1 MSSGEAVQEVRR
13 IFTNNTV
20 EQVRGYLSTITRGIQ
35 ESDDRLKHIVGQSYR
50 DLIAACDQVVGME
63 QTCKRLLQ
71 LQKELHMEQQLT
83 SSAPSSSQALL
94 QVLELGSSSRCV
106 GGTTSSEATPC
117 RFPEEKNVDAS
128 AHANGTKAPS
138 SAFCDR
144 LIFQQRCIAIEGL
157 LGAQQVQKAATVWH
171 ELRDGLE
178 GETTFTVKSVTA
190 MEESCNALVAHVR
203 DKCQEQQRVLLE
215 SYGSRIRQAIRDLL
229 RKDADNAAR
238 HTMDSAGGAKR
249 TMRGVDGG
257 SDMQRQAT
265 DAAVDNLAEGS
276 EVMAAAMAHMT
287 EAHAAL
293 GVLDAVAAPS
303 ALQQLIALVA
313 AMIEGELQL
322 ISAAVAERM
331 PSRRGRRGDAGA
343 PVSAGNQSSGAVG
356 WLRGILTLPV
366 WLLDDEADSKAWR
379 PPNTEATKWGNT
391 VPLTAAATTTTAT
404 ASNTGPTASGR
415 FNGGTNSGA
424 KETAIALHLL
434 QRSQQLFFHLVAYAA
449 SVLPRLCG
457 SERDVGNGA
466 TEPQDGAASAAAA
479 AVENK
484 GEDADRYVNYKRQ
497 QRSLQS
503 LLTLRGRL
511 LSQQQEEEDE
521 ASKESL
527 ELSGRVPKRMGGS
540 VTRDVLSNSLRSAP
554 EEAWEASV
562 SASNA
567 LVPLTLSGGSSALK
581 RSRLRTMYVREVMR
595 QVCGMQLLDPQL
607 LQRRQPAKQFS
618 ALDSGSSSERAASTW
633 AEVGRS
639 LTAVQ
644 ATLSRLLG
652 CVADAG
658 LLRSPRFVA
667 MQERLALQE
676 ATRLQQWLR
685 QNRSQG
691 AVLFDVARWTETVH
705 NTTERALVKAVRT
718 VLRKADVV
726 WNATL
731 QCIQMESCRPQHEP
745 LPTPSQAPPPPACVD
760 ASAKARPMTL
770 LQLSQ
775 RLLSRSLSVSQL
787 IAAVHRSDGKR
798 PASFVSSSALEER
811 TRTPGEE
818 GATTNALLARAVV
831 QCMWSHSKAAV
842 EGTTE
847 GASQLYTRGGR
858 SFTSDML
865 PAGGLSADL
874 VAMTM
879 SGSRRAMPLDAGD
892 EMLFVDGAEAEEDEE
907 VAKEE
912 KEEGDTPNA
921 KETEGN
927 KLQAKKTA
935 IVSSVISLYPAYL
948 EAEMREG
955 EDQVAVSE
963 RSVLLHMLQRIVDSE
978 KLCAAA
984 QTPVQSLI
992 TTWMSSALGRVQAM
1006 MQSATAEYQQPQQ
1019 PLQQGESFERHAAMI
1034 VFFHRL
1040 SLLVD
1045 VLLRVLEVT
1054 PAVSAA
1060 GGTLVQELR
1069 ETVIACHTPWVQL
1082 LRREWESGL
1091 CTAYRE
1097 ALAAVTVPTVD
1108 AVAPSLAARRYALE
1122 YAACWYRG
1130 SRHLEP
1136 QERSEENT
1144 VEAGGQAVAYP
1155 IQLTPHVAELLLTLQ
1170 HILYT
1175 VSVGRRLH
1183 ETVFPLVVRELLDGT
1198 AAAALNFV
1206 LPTLTSDRR
1215 THMKGDVSI
1224 HGGGSGASDPQTL
1237 PLQPMTDY
1245 ATDGGNRD
1253 GGTDGDGGV
1262 DDDEKEDA
1270 LLQLYFDV
1278 RFITGLLTPPEAAS
1292 VSSTAAVLRAI
1303 KQRVDPVTW
1312 SLASPLLISA
1322 NEQLLRATTLSFGS
1336 WCAVA
1341 AADVWNAAGSDVN
1354 RTTAN
1359 TRPSTLPLLNGAI
1372 ATPTERERF
1381 PLLPLAAT
1389 APSLLPTAGGT
1400 SLTVKARGGI
1410 EGRGGATSSLGASAS
1425 AFGRDMDAA
1434 SPAPAV
1440 GGKGAGATSFTSSL
1454 LWGDGTKK
1462 GWMGSI
1468 W

>member
-20 EQVRGYLSTITRGIQ
+20 EQVRDYLSTITRGIQ

-83 SSAPSSSQALL
+83 SSASPSPQALL
-94 QVLELGSSSRCV
+94 EVLELENSSRCV
-106 GGTTSSEATPC
+106 GGTPSPAATLC
-117 RFPEEKNVDAS
+117 GFQEEEIVDAS
-128 AHANGTKAPS
+128 AHANGTNAPR
-138 SAFCDR
+138 SALCER

-157 LGAQQVQKAATVWH
+157 LGAQQVQKAATVWQ

-190 MEESCNALVAHVR
+190 MEESCNTLVAHVR
-203 DKCQEQQRVLLE
+203 DKHQEKQRLLLD
-215 SYGSRIRQAIRDLL
+215 SYGNRIRQAIRDLL
-229 RKDADNAAR
+229 RNDADDAAR
-238 HTMDSAGGAKR
+238 HTVDSAGGAKQ
-249 TMRGVDGG
+249 TMRGADSR

-265 DAAVDNLAEGS
+265 GTVVDSLAEGS
-276 EVMAAAMAHMT
+276 EVMAAAMTHMT

-322 ISAAVAERM
+322 ISEAVSERM
-331 PSRRGRRGDAGA
+331 PPRRGRRGGAGA
-343 PVSAGNQSSGAVG
+343 PVSVGGQSSGAVG
-356 WLRGILTLPV
+356 WLRGVLTLPV
-366 WLLDDEADSKAWR
+366 WLLDDEAASQLSKRWT
-379 PPNTEATKWGNT
+379 PPNTEATNLGNT
-391 VPLTAAATTTTAT
+391 VPLTAVATTTTT
-404 ASNTGPTASGR
+404 SNTGTTTSGR
-415 FNGGTNSGA
+415 FNGEANSRA
-424 KETAIALHLL
+424 KDTAIALHLL
-434 QRSQQLFFHLVAYAA
+434 QRTQQLFFHLVAYAA

-457 SERDVGNGA
+457 SERDVRNEA
-466 TEPQDGAASAAAA
+466 PLPQDGAASAAAA
-479 AVENK
+479 AVVENK
-484 GEDADRYVNYKRQ
+484 GEDIDGYVDYQRQ

-511 LSQQQEEEDE
+511 LSQQQEDEDE
-521 ASKESL
+521 ASKEAL
-527 ELSGRVPKRMGGS
+527 ELGGRVAKRVGVT

-554 EEAWEASV
+554 EEAWEASL
-562 SASNA
+562 SGSSA
-567 LVPLTLSGGSSALK
+567 LVPLTLSGGPSAHK

-607 LQRRQPAKQFS
+607 LQRRRLAKPIS
-618 ALDSGSSSERAASTW
+618 ASDPGSSNSERAASAW
-633 AEVGRS
+633 AEVRRN

-685 QNRSQG
+685 QNLGQG
-691 AVLFDVARWTETVH
+691 AVLFDIAWWTETVH
-705 NTTERALVKAVRT
+705 NTTERALVNAVRT
-718 VLRKADVV
+718 ALRKADVV

-731 QCIQMESCRPQHEP
+731 QCIQMESCRPQREP
-745 LPTPSQAPPPPACVD
+745 LPAPSQAPPPPACVD

-770 LQLSQ
+770 SHLSQ

-798 PASFVSSSALEER
+798 PASFVSSSALEGR
-811 TRTPGEE
+811 TRTRGEE
-818 GATTNALLARAVV
+818 GTTTSALLARAVV
-831 QCMWSHSKAAV
+831 QSMWTHSKVTV

-847 GASQLYTRGGR
+847 GASQLNARGAR
-858 SFTSDML
+858 SLTSDMP

-874 VAMTM
+874 VTATM
-879 SGSRRAMPLDAGD
+879 GGSKRVMPLDVVD
-892 EMLFVDGAEAEEDEE
+892 EMLFVDGGEAEEEEE
-907 VAKEE
+907 VA
-912 KEEGDTPNA
+912 EEGEEGGTPNA
-921 KETEGN
+921 QGTEGN
-927 KLQAKKTA
+927 KLQAKKKA
-935 IVSSVISLYPAYL
+935 FVSSFISLYPACL
-948 EAEMREG
+948 DAEMREG

-963 RSVLLHMLQRIVDSE
+963 RSVLLHMLQRIANSE

-992 TTWMSSALGRVQAM
+992 TTWMSGALGRVQAM
-1006 MQSATAEYQQPQQ
+1006 MQSETAEHQQPQQ
-1019 PLQQGESFERHAAMI
+1019 PLQQGESFECHAAMI

-1045 VLLRVLEVT
+1045 VLLRVLEAT

-1060 GGTLVQELR
+1060 AGTLVQELR
-1069 ETVIACHTPWVQL
+1069 QTVIACHTPWVQL

-1097 ALAAVTVPTVD
+1097 ALAAVTAPTVD
-1108 AVAPSLAARRYALE
+1108 AVAPSLVARRYALE
-1122 YAACWYRG
+1122 YAACWYHV
-1130 SRHLEP
+1130 SRHLNP
-1136 QERSEENT
+1136 QERSEEKA

-1175 VSVGRRLH
+1175 VSVGRCLH

-1215 THMKGDVSI
+1215 THMNGDTGS
-1224 HGGGSGASDPQTL
+1224 HGGSSDASNPQTL
-1237 PLQPMTDY
+1237 HLQMMTDH
-1245 ATDGGNRD
+1245 ATDVSNRD

-1262 DDDEKEDA
+1262 DDDEKEEA

-1278 RFITGLLTPPEAAS
+1278 QFITRLLVPPEAACR
-1292 VSSTAAVLRAI
+1292 VLH
-1303 KQRVDPVTW
+1303 
-1312 SLASPLLISA
+1312 
-1322 NEQLLRATTLSFGS
+1322 G
-1336 WCAVA
+1336 
-1341 AADVWNAAGSDVN
+1341 
-1354 RTTAN
+1354 
-1359 TRPSTLPLLNGAI
+1359 
-1372 ATPTERERF
+1372 
-1381 PLLPLAAT
+1381 
-1389 APSLLPTAGGT
+1389 
-1400 SLTVKARGGI
+1400 
-1410 EGRGGATSSLGASAS
+1410 GGAAC
-1425 AFGRDMDAA
+1425 D
-1434 SPAPAV
+1434 
-1440 GGKGAGATSFTSSL
+1440 
-1454 LWGDGTKK
+1454 
-1462 GWMGSI
+1462 
-1468 W
+1468 